1 MNFKKL
7 YTGIWKHIAIYNAS
21 GTKNGD
27 GVSHIKLKSAEK
39 MLGNDQCDCDHLLL
53 TFNSLINTKLT
64 RLAKNLKEQVE
75 AKYFAVSD

>member
-1 MNFKKL
+1 
-7 YTGIWKHIAIYNAS
+7 
-21 GTKNGD
+21 
-27 GVSHIKLKSAEK
+27 